1 MSKRKDYECPYTG
14 CTKEFK
20 DGMNQ
25 ENFNRHV
32 NSCKFK
38 TTKKKKGGIVSYF
51 TAQPPLPTLSESNN
65 TPSTSYDCTNIA
77 DEIEITSNVNT
88 EVETIQ
94 VGQIREDAG
103 TARKECKGFLVE
115 MEKGSVL
122 SNYPFHR
129 HDPENSDTSVVI
141 PFNISLQK
149 SEIGTTLFVHTL
161 NCNGYIPKSATE
173 DIKKE
178 CADIRHSPTMNKL
191 LEITDSENPR
201 N

>member
-14 CTKEFK
+14 CTEEFK

-38 TTKKKKGGIVSYF
+38 TTKKKEGGIVSYF
-51 TAQPPLPTLSESNN
+51 TAQPPLPTLSEGNN

-103 TARKECKGFLVE
+103 TARKECKGFLVD
-115 MEKGSVL
+115 MEKGSTKSGPC
-122 SNYPFHR
+122 SNRPITCIHCKTIQWSYNLPR
-129 HDPENSDTSVVI
+129 HCQDKHSNHPI
-141 PFNISLQK
+141 P
-149 SEIGTTLFVHTL
+149 TAV
-161 NCNGYIPKSATE
+161 
-173 DIKKE
+173 
-178 CADIRHSPTMNKL
+178 
-191 LEITDSENPR
+191 TDDEKR
-201 N
+201 LMGV